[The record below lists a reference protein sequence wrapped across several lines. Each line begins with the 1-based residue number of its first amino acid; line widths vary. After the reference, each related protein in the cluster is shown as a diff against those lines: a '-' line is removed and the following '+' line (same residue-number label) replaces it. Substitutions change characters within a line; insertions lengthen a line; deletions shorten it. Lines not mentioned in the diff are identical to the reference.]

1 MKNRLQSLFDA
12 ERAHFL
18 DDAIRS
24 YIRRIG
30 FPPNAGRDIA
40 KKSERVFM
48 KKKRARSVAAGGY
61 FSGEHQRILSSEK
74 RNSGWKAVFVAFA
87 VMIALLVAVVD
98 VSAQPIT
105 VILRQGQS
113 DAEISRLLAAAAQT
127 GRPIAVEWQ
136 YAKDAMPT
144 ESAAPVLAVDTGESG
159 PLRGLSTAF
168 VRGAELAL
176 DGLSGIA
183 GVFADTERALAV
195 EGQVGFTVLGIA
207 VFAIALGGLGA
218 FLFRRIFPGK
228 FRPRDD
234 RLTLPG
240 RMKVA
245 ITRFALDLV
254 SVGILVAVAN
264 IGLRLLLEGGTLS
277 FQIAAGLVTMA
288 TVTALYAAVG
298 RIFLAPLP
306 DGRPLVGIARPR
318 WHLAL
323 LIAYGAIGSLVGE
336 TVRLADARA
345 LDKGA
350 IEGWFLIGTTVLTLL
365 KLWWFI
371 AGRRDIRDAFIG
383 TDAGAVRRVAGYIL
397 PDFYAISALAIWLA
411 GLLVA
416 GTPNS
421 AAWSF
426 AAGTTQIV
434 LIAVPIIALGSWSL
448 LGHLARNREAGLHST
463 LLWGL
468 RTAVSGG
475 VWLIGLHLIVT
486 LWQPLM
492 SGETEVVTGWFVWLE
507 HLGFAVVASWTLCS
521 GLWQYFDMIAPTS
534 SIALPGQEEDEAHKQ
549 PASRMST
556 VMPVIRNLTLGAVL
570 AIAALLVLSSTGIN
584 VAPLLAGFGV
594 LGLALSF
601 GSQTLVKDVVSG
613 IFFIADDAFRI
624 GEYIDTGGLM
634 GTVEHISL
642 RSIRLRHHNGP
653 IHTIP
658 FGQID
663 SVTNYSRDWGTIKF
677 ELRFER
683 DADAELI
690 RKTAKKVGLAML
702 EDPEFGPEFLVPL
715 KMQGIQTVTETS
727 MVVRF
732 KFTSRPGNPSIL
744 KREGMKR
751 LLSAFKAAGLSLAS
765 NAVTVRSGAGTAADA
780 AAAAM
785 PLRTP
790 ETTAANASA

>member
-1 MKNRLQSLFDA
+1 MRKGSL
-12 ERAHFL
+12 RT
-18 DDAIRS
+18 
-24 YIRRIG
+24 
-30 FPPNAGRDIA
+30 IA
-40 KKSERVFM
+40 
-48 KKKRARSVAAGGY
+48 AAGY
-61 FSGEHQRILSSEK
+61 LSGENQRMF
-74 RNSGWKAVFVAFA
+74 RPQRRDPRWKAVFVACACTVTLLFA
-87 VMIALLVAVVD
+87 VVGAF
-98 VSAQPIT
+98 AQERPIT

-113 DAEISRLLAAAAQT
+113 DAEIGRLVGAAAQT
-127 GRPIAVEWQ
+127 GRPVAVEWQ
-136 YAKDAMPT
+136 DAKEAQAS
-144 ESAAPVLAVDTGESG
+144 EAAVPVAAVDEGQASG
-159 PLRGLSTAF
+159 PLGGVSRAF
-168 VRGAELAL
+168 VRGATLAL
-176 DGLSGIA
+176 NGASGIA
-183 GVFADTERALAV
+183 GVFSDTEKALSG
-195 EGQVGFTVLGIA
+195 EGRGGFTV
-207 VFAIALGGLGA
+207 VAIAILAIAAGA
-218 FLFRRIFPGK
+218 LAAFSFRRIFPGK
-228 FRPRDD
+228 FHQRDD
-234 RLTLPG
+234 RLAPPG
-240 RMKVA
+240 RMK
-245 ITRFALDLV
+245 ITISRFVLDLV

-264 IGLRLLLEGGTLS
+264 VGLRHLLVGGTLS
-277 FQIAAGLVTMA
+277 FQIAAGLVTVA
-288 TVTALYAAVG
+288 TVTALYAAFG

-306 DGRPLVGIARPR
+306 DGEPLIGIARPR
-318 WHLAL
+318 WHLAM
-323 LIAYGAIGSLVGE
+323 LIAYGAIGSFVGE

-350 IEGWFLIGTTVLTLL
+350 IEGWFLIGTTVLTVL

-383 TDAGAVRRVAGYIL
+383 TDTGAVRRMAGYIL
-397 PDFYAISALAIWLA
+397 PDFYAISALTIWLA
-411 GLLVA
+411 GFLVA

-448 LGHLARNREAGLHST
+448 LGHLARNRESGLHST
-463 LLWGL
+463 LLWAL
-468 RTAVSGG
+468 RTAVSGA
-475 VWLIGLHLIVT
+475 VWLIGLHLIVI

-492 SGETEVVTGWFVWLE
+492 SGETAVVTGWFVWLQR
-507 HLGFAVVASWTLCS
+507 LGLAVVASWTLCS
-521 GLWQYFDMIAPTS
+521 GLWRYFDTIAPTS
-534 SIALPGQEEDEAHKQ
+534 AIALPGQDEDEAHKQ

-624 GEYIDTGGLM
+624 GEYIDAGGLM

-702 EDPEFGPEFLVPL
+702 EDPEFGSEFLVPL

-751 LLSAFKAAGLSLAS
+751 LLSAFRAAGLSLAS

-785 PLRTP
+785 PLRPP
-790 ETTAANASA
+790 ETTAANAPA

>member
-1 MKNRLQSLFDA
+1 MRERSL
-12 ERAHFL
+12 RT
-18 DDAIRS
+18 
-24 YIRRIG
+24 
-30 FPPNAGRDIA
+30 
-40 KKSERVFM
+40 
-48 KKKRARSVAAGGY
+48 VAAAGY
-61 FSGEHQRILSSEK
+61 LSGERQRMFRPQRREP
-74 RNSGWKAVFVAFA
+74 RWTAVFVALAGMILLLSA
-87 VMIALLVAVVD
+87 VSGA
-98 VSAQPIT
+98 SAQERPIT

-113 DAEISRLLAAAAQT
+113 DAEIGRLLGVAAQT
-127 GRPIAVEWQ
+127 GRPVAVEWQ
-136 YAKDAMPT
+136 DAKEATAPQA
-144 ESAAPVLAVDTGESG
+144 AAPVLTADMEPEPG
-159 PLRGLSTAF
+159 PLGGVSRAF
-168 VRGAELAL
+168 VRGATLAL
-176 DGLSGIA
+176 NGLSGIA
-183 GVFADTERALAV
+183 GVFSDTEKALAG
-195 EGQVGFTVLGIA
+195 EGRNGFTVVGIA
-207 VFAIALGGLGA
+207 ILAIAAGALGA
-218 FLFRRIFPGK
+218 FSFRRIFPGK
-228 FRPRDD
+228 FHPRDD
-234 RLTLPG
+234 RLALPD
-240 RMKVA
+240 RMKVT
-245 ITRFALDLV
+245 ISRFALDLV

-264 IGLRLLLEGGTLS
+264 VGLRLLLEGGTLS
-277 FQIAAGLVTMA
+277 FQIAAGLVTIA
-288 TVTALYAAVG
+288 IVTALYAAFG

-306 DGRPLVGIARPR
+306 DGEPLIGIARPR
-318 WHLAL
+318 WHLAM
-323 LIAYGAIGSLVGE
+323 LIAYGAIGSFVGE

-371 AGRRDIRDAFIG
+371 AGRRDIRNVFIG
-383 TDAGAVRRVAGYIL
+383 ADAGAVRRVAGYIL

-411 GLLVA
+411 GFLVA

-521 GLWQYFDMIAPTS
+521 GLWQYFDTIAPTS

>member
-1 MKNRLQSLFDA
+1 MR
-12 ERAHFL
+12 E
-18 DDAIRS
+18 
-24 YIRRIG
+24 
-30 FPPNAGRDIA
+30 
-40 KKSERVFM
+40 ERV
-48 KKKRARSVAAGGY
+48 RTVATGGC
-61 FSGEHQRILSSEK
+61 FSGERQRMFRPQRREA
-74 RNSGWKAVFVAFA
+74 RWKAAFVACA
-87 VMIALLVAVVD
+87 GMIALLFAMAD
-98 VSAQPIT
+98 ASAQEQPIT

-113 DAEISRLLAAAAQT
+113 DAEIGRLLGAAAQT
-127 GRPIAVEWQ
+127 GRPVAVEWQ
-136 YAKDAMPT
+136 DAKEATAP
-144 ESAAPVLAVDTGESG
+144 EAAVPVSTVDMEPALG
-159 PLRGLSTAF
+159 PLGRVSSAF
-168 VRGAELAL
+168 VRGAKLAL
-176 DGLSGIA
+176 NGLPGIA
-183 GVFADTERALAV
+183 SVFSDTEKALAG
-195 EGQVGFTVLGIA
+195 EGQNGFAVAGIA
-207 VFAIALGGLGA
+207 ILAIAAGALGA
-218 FLFRRIFPGK
+218 ISFRRIFPGK
-228 FRPRDD
+228 FYPHEN
-234 RLTLPG
+234 RLALPG
-240 RMKVA
+240 RMKIA

-254 SVGILVAVAN
+254 SVGILVVAAN
-264 IGLRLLLEGGTLS
+264 VGLRLLLEVETLS
-277 FQIAAGLVTMA
+277 FQIAAGLVTIA
-288 TVTALYAAVG
+288 TVTALYAAFG

-306 DGRPLVGIARPR
+306 NGEPLIGIARPR
-318 WHLAL
+318 WHLSM

-371 AGRRDIRDAFIG
+371 AGRRDIQTAFIG
-383 TDAGAVRRVAGYIL
+383 TDAGPVRRTAGYIL

-411 GLLVA
+411 GFLVA

-434 LIAVPIIALGSWSL
+434 LIAVPTIALGSWSL
-448 LGHLARNREAGLHST
+448 LGHLARNGEAGLQST

-468 RTAVSGG
+468 RTAVSGAI
-475 VWLIGLHLIVT
+475 WLIGLHLIIA

-492 SGETEVVTGWFVWLE
+492 SGETAVVTGWFVWLE
-507 HLGFAVVASWTLCS
+507 RLGLAVVASWTLCS
-521 GLWQYFDMIAPTS
+521 SLWRYFDTIAPTTA
-534 SIALPGQEEDEAHKQ
+534 IALPGQEEDEAHKQ

-653 IHTIP
+653 VHTIP
-658 FGQID
+658 FGQIS

-683 DADAELI
+683 DADVELI

-785 PLRTP
+785 PLRPP
-790 ETTAANASA
+790 EATAANAPA

>member
-1 MKNRLQSLFDA
+1 MR
-12 ERAHFL
+12 EEIAHT
-18 DDAIRS
+18 
-24 YIRRIG
+24 
-30 FPPNAGRDIA
+30 
-40 KKSERVFM
+40 
-48 KKKRARSVAAGGY
+48 VAAGGCLP
-61 FSGEHQRILSSEK
+61 GERQWMFCSQR
-74 RNSGWKAVFVAFA
+74 RNRCWKAVFVACA
-87 VMIALLVAVVD
+87 VVIALLFTMAGA
-98 VSAQPIT
+98 SAQEQPIT
-105 VILRQGQS
+105 VILRQSQS
-113 DAEISRLLAAAAQT
+113 DAEIGRLLGAAAQT
-127 GRPIAVEWQ
+127 GRTVSVQWQ
-136 YAKDAMPT
+136 DTKEATAPQA
-144 ESAAPVLAVDTGESG
+144 AAPVSTADMEPEPG
-159 PLRGLSTAF
+159 PLGGVSRAF
-168 VRGAELAL
+168 VRGAKLTL
-176 DGLSGIA
+176 NGLSGIA
-183 GVFADTERALAV
+183 GVFSDTEMALTG
-195 EGQVGFTVLGIA
+195 EGRGGFTVLGIS
-207 VFAIALGGLGA
+207 VLSIVLGALGA
-218 FLFRRIFPGK
+218 SLFRRIVPGK
-228 FRPRDD
+228 LRPREG
-234 RLTLPG
+234 RLALPD

-264 IGLRLLLEGGTLS
+264 VGLHILLEGGTLS
-277 FQIAAGLVTMA
+277 FQIAAGLVTIA
-288 TVTALYAAVG
+288 TVTALYAAFG
-298 RIFLAPLP
+298 RVFLAPLS
-306 DGRPLVGIARPR
+306 DGEPLIRIARSR
-318 WHLAL
+318 WHLAM
-323 LIAYGAIGSLVGE
+323 LITYGGIGSLVGE
-336 TVRLADARA
+336 TVRLADARD

-371 AGRRDIRDAFIG
+371 AGRRDIRNAFIS
-383 TDAGAVRRVAGYIL
+383 TSAGAVRRVAGYIL
-397 PDFYAISALAIWLA
+397 PDFYAVSALLIWLA
-411 GLLVA
+411 GFLVA

-421 AAWSF
+421 AAWSL

-434 LIAVPIIALGSWSL
+434 LIAVPLIALGSWSL
-448 LGHLARNREAGLHST
+448 LGHFARNREAGLHST

-468 RTAVSGG
+468 RTAVSGA
-475 VWLIGLHLIVT
+475 VWLIGLHLIVA

-492 SGETEVVTGWFVWLE
+492 SGETAVVTGWFVWLE
-507 HLGFAVVASWTLCS
+507 RLGLAVVASWTLCS
-521 GLWQYFDMIAPTS
+521 GLWRYFDTIAPPPA
-534 SIALPGQEEDEAHKQ
+534 IALPGQEEDEAHKQ
-549 PASRMST
+549 QASRMST

-653 IHTIP
+653 VHTIP
-658 FGQID
+658 FGQIG

-690 RKTAKKVGLAML
+690 RKTAKKVGIAML
-702 EDPEFGPEFLVPL
+702 DDPEFGPEFLVPL

-765 NAVTVRSGAGTAADA
+765 NAVTVRSGTGTAADA
-780 AAAAM
+780 AAAGM
-785 PLRTP
+785 PAQSPDKGT
-790 ETTAANASA
+790 ASAPA

>member
-1 MKNRLQSLFDA
+1 MS
-12 ERAHFL
+12 E
-18 DDAIRS
+18 
-24 YIRRIG
+24 
-30 FPPNAGRDIA
+30 GR
-40 KKSERVFM
+40 VLT
-48 KKKRARSVAAGGY
+48 VAAAGY
-61 FSGEHQRILSSEK
+61 LSGERQGTFRPQRREA
-74 RNSGWKAVFVAFA
+74 RWKAIFVAC
-87 VMIALLVAVVD
+87 VSMIALMLSVVGT
-98 VSAQPIT
+98 SAQEQPIT
-105 VILRQGQS
+105 VILQQGQS
-113 DAEISRLLAAAAQT
+113 DAEIGRLLGAAAQT
-127 GRPIAVEWQ
+127 GRPVAVEWQ
-136 YAKDAMPT
+136 DAKDAQAS
-144 ESAAPVLAVDTGESG
+144 EAAVPVSTTDREPEPG
-159 PLRGLSTAF
+159 PLGGVSRAF
-168 VRGAELAL
+168 VRGAKLAL
-176 DGLSGIA
+176 NGLSGIA
-183 GVFADTERALAV
+183 GVFADTERALIG
-195 EGQVGFTVLGIA
+195 EGQGGFTVLGFA
-207 VFAIALGGLGA
+207 VLAIAAGVLGA
-218 FLFRRIFPGK
+218 FSFRSIFPGK
-228 FRPRDD
+228 FHRRDD
-234 RLTLPG
+234 RLALPG

-254 SVGILVAVAN
+254 SVGILVAVSN
-264 IGLRLLLEGGTLS
+264 VGLRLLLEGGTLS
-277 FQIAAGLVTMA
+277 YQIAAGLVTIA
-288 TVTALYAAVG
+288 TVTALYAAFR

-306 DGRPLVGIARPR
+306 NGEPLIGIARPR
-318 WHLAL
+318 WHLSM

-336 TVRLADARA
+336 TVRLADARV

-350 IEGWFLIGTTVLTLL
+350 IEGWFLIGTTLLTVL
-365 KLWWFI
+365 KLWWFV

-383 TDAGAVRRVAGYIL
+383 TSAGAVRRMAGYIL

-411 GLLVA
+411 GFLVA
-416 GTPNS
+416 GTPHS

-448 LGHLARNREAGLHST
+448 LGHFARNREAGLHST

-468 RTAVSGG
+468 RTAVSGA
-475 VWLIGLHLIVT
+475 VWLIGLHLIVA

-492 SGETEVVTGWFVWLE
+492 SGETAVVTGWFVWLE
-507 HLGFAVVASWTLCS
+507 RLGLAVVASWTLCS
-521 GLWQYFDMIAPTS
+521 GLWRYFDTIAPPPA
-534 SIALPGQEEDEAHKQ
+534 IALPGQEEDEAHKQ

-653 IHTIP
+653 VHTIP
-658 FGQID
+658 FGQIG

-702 EDPEFGPEFLVPL
+702 EDPEFGGEFLVPL

-785 PLRTP
+785 PLRP
-790 ETTAANASA
+790 LETTAANAPA

>member
-1 MKNRLQSLFDA
+1 MS
-12 ERAHFL
+12 E
-18 DDAIRS
+18 
-24 YIRRIG
+24 
-30 FPPNAGRDIA
+30 GR
-40 KKSERVFM
+40 VLT
-48 KKKRARSVAAGGY
+48 VAAAGY
-61 FSGEHQRILSSEK
+61 LSGERQGTFRPQRREA
-74 RNSGWKAVFVAFA
+74 RWKAIFVAC
-87 VMIALLVAVVD
+87 VSMIALMLSVVGT
-98 VSAQPIT
+98 SAQEQPIT
-105 VILRQGQS
+105 VILQQGQS
-113 DAEISRLLAAAAQT
+113 DAEIGRLLGAAAQT
-127 GRPIAVEWQ
+127 GRPVAVEWQ
-136 YAKDAMPT
+136 DAKDAQAS
-144 ESAAPVLAVDTGESG
+144 EAAVPVSTTDREPEPG
-159 PLRGLSTAF
+159 PLGGVSRAF
-168 VRGAELAL
+168 VRGAKLAL
-176 DGLSGIA
+176 NGLSGIA
-183 GVFADTERALAV
+183 GVFADTERALIG
-195 EGQVGFTVLGIA
+195 EGQGGFTVLGFA
-207 VFAIALGGLGA
+207 VLAIAAGVLGA
-218 FLFRRIFPGK
+218 FSFRSIFPGK
-228 FRPRDD
+228 FHRRDD
-234 RLTLPG
+234 RLALPG

-254 SVGILVAVAN
+254 SVGILVAVSN
-264 IGLRLLLEGGTLS
+264 VGLRLLLEGGTLS
-277 FQIAAGLVTMA
+277 YQIAAGLVTIA
-288 TVTALYAAVG
+288 TVTALYAAFR

-306 DGRPLVGIARPR
+306 NGEPLIGIARPR
-318 WHLAL
+318 WHLSM

-336 TVRLADARA
+336 TVRLADARV

-350 IEGWFLIGTTVLTLL
+350 IEGWFLIGTTLLTVL
-365 KLWWFI
+365 KLWWFV

-383 TDAGAVRRVAGYIL
+383 TSAGAVRRMAGYIL

-411 GLLVA
+411 GFLVA
-416 GTPNS
+416 GTPHS

-448 LGHLARNREAGLHST
+448 LGHFARNREAGLHST

-468 RTAVSGG
+468 RTAVSGA
-475 VWLIGLHLIVT
+475 VWLIGLHLIVA

-492 SGETEVVTGWFVWLE
+492 SGETAVVTGWFVWLE
-507 HLGFAVVASWTLCS
+507 RLGLAVVASWTLCS
-521 GLWQYFDMIAPTS
+521 GLWRYFDTIAPPPA
-534 SIALPGQEEDEAHKQ
+534 IALPGQEEDEAHKQ

-653 IHTIP
+653 VHTIP
-658 FGQID
+658 FGQIG

-702 EDPEFGPEFLVPL
+702 EDPEFGGEFLVPL

-732 KFTSRPGNPSIL
+732 KFTSRPGKPSIL

-785 PLRTP
+785 PLRP
-790 ETTAANASA
+790 LETTAANAPA

>member
-1 MKNRLQSLFDA
+1 MS
-12 ERAHFL
+12 E
-18 DDAIRS
+18 
-24 YIRRIG
+24 
-30 FPPNAGRDIA
+30 GR
-40 KKSERVFM
+40 VPT
-48 KKKRARSVAAGGY
+48 VAAARY
-61 FSGEHQRILSSEK
+61 LSGERQGMFRPQR
-74 RNSGWKAVFVAFA
+74 RDPRWKAIFVACA
-87 VMIALLVAVVD
+87 GIIALLFAVTGA
-98 VSAQPIT
+98 SAQERSIT
-105 VILRQGQS
+105 VILRQGQT
-113 DAEISRLLAAAAQT
+113 DAEIGRLLGAAVQT
-127 GRPIAVEWQ
+127 GRPVAVEWQ
-136 YAKDAMPT
+136 DAKEAQASEAAVPVSTADKGHG
-144 ESAAPVLAVDTGESG
+144 AAPLDGVS
-159 PLRGLSTAF
+159 RAF
-168 VRGAELAL
+168 VRGATLAL
-176 DGLSGIA
+176 NGLSGIA
-183 GVFADTERALAV
+183 GVFSDTEKALAG
-195 EGQVGFTVLGIA
+195 EGRSGFTVLGIA
-207 VFAIALGGLGA
+207 ILAIAAGALGA
-218 FLFRRIFPGK
+218 YLFRRIFPGT
-228 FRPRDD
+228 FPPRED
-234 RLTLPG
+234 RLALPG

-245 ITRFALDLV
+245 ITRLALDLV
-254 SVGILVAVAN
+254 SVGVLAVVAN
-264 IGLRLLLEGGTLS
+264 LSLRLLLEGGTLS
-277 FQIAAGLVTMA
+277 FQIAAGLVTIA
-288 TVTALYAAVG
+288 TVTSLYAAFG

-306 DGRPLVGIARPR
+306 DGRPLVGIARSR

-323 LIAYGAIGSLVGE
+323 LIAYGAIGSFVGE

-371 AGRRDIRDAFIG
+371 AGRRDIRDAFTG
-383 TDAGAVRRVAGYIL
+383 TDAGAVRRMAGYIL

-411 GLLVA
+411 GFLVT

-434 LIAVPIIALGSWSL
+434 LIAVPVIALGSWSL
-448 LGHLARNREAGLHST
+448 LGHLARNREAGLQST

-468 RTAVSGG
+468 RTAVSGA
-475 VWLIGLHLIVT
+475 VWLIGLHLIVA

-492 SGETEVVTGWFVWLE
+492 SGETAVVTGWFVWLE
-507 HLGFAVVASWTLCS
+507 RLGLAIVASWTLCS
-521 GLWQYFDMIAPTS
+521 GLWRYFDTIAPTAA
-534 SIALPGQEEDEAHKQ
+534 IALPGQEEDEAHKQ

-556 VMPVIRNLTLGAVL
+556 VMPVIRNLTLSAVL

-624 GEYIDTGGLM
+624 GEYIDTGGLV

-653 IHTIP
+653 VHTIP
-658 FGQID
+658 FGQIG

-765 NAVTVRSGAGTAADA
+765 NAVTVRSGTGTATDA

-785 PLRTP
+785 PLRPP
-790 ETTAANASA
+790 EATAANAPA

>member
-1 MKNRLQSLFDA
+1 MS
-12 ERAHFL
+12 E
-18 DDAIRS
+18 
-24 YIRRIG
+24 
-30 FPPNAGRDIA
+30 GR
-40 KKSERVFM
+40 VLT
-48 KKKRARSVAAGGY
+48 VAATGY
-61 FSGEHQRILSSEK
+61 LSGERQGMFRPQR
-74 RNSGWKAVFVAFA
+74 RDPRWKAVFVALAGMIMLLSA
-87 VMIALLVAVVD
+87 VSGA
-98 VSAQPIT
+98 SAQERPIT

-113 DAEISRLLAAAAQT
+113 DAEIGRLLGAAAQT
-127 GRPIAVEWQ
+127 GRSVAVEWQ
-136 YAKDAMPT
+136 DAKEAQAS
-144 ESAAPVLAVDTGESG
+144 EAATPVSTVDMEPEAG
-159 PLRGLSTAF
+159 PLGGLSRAF
-168 VRGAELAL
+168 VRGATLAFN
-176 DGLSGIA
+176 GLSGIA
-183 GVFADTERALAV
+183 GVFSDTENALAG
-195 EGQVGFTVLGIA
+195 EGRSGFTVVGIA
-207 VFAIALGGLGA
+207 ALAIAAGVLGA
-218 FLFRRIFPGK
+218 FSFRRIFPGK
-228 FRPRDD
+228 FHPRDD
-234 RLTLPG
+234 RLALPG
-240 RMKVA
+240 RIKVA

-264 IGLRLLLEGGTLS
+264 VGLRLLLEGGTLS
-277 FQIAAGLVTMA
+277 FQIAAGLVTIA
-288 TVTALYAAVG
+288 TVTALYAAFG
-298 RIFLAPLP
+298 RIFLASLP
-306 DGRPLVGIARPR
+306 DGQPLVGIARPR
-318 WHLAL
+318 WHLAM
-323 LIAYGAIGSLVGE
+323 LIAYGAIGSFVGE

-350 IEGWFLIGTTVLTLL
+350 IEGWFLIGTTLLTVL

-371 AGRRDIRDAFIG
+371 AGRRDIRDAFTG
-383 TDAGAVRRVAGYIL
+383 TNAGNVRRATGYIL
-397 PDFYAISALAIWLA
+397 PDFYAISALLIWLA
-411 GLLVA
+411 GFLVA

-448 LGHLARNREAGLHST
+448 LGHLARNREAGLHSI

-468 RTAVSGG
+468 RTAVSGA

-492 SGETEVVTGWFVWLE
+492 SDETVVVTGWFVWLE
-507 HLGFAVVASWTLCS
+507 RLGLAVVASWTLCS
-521 GLWQYFDMIAPTS
+521 GLWRYFDTIAPTAA
-534 SIALPGQEEDEAHKQ
+534 IALPGQEEDEAHKQ

-653 IHTIP
+653 VHTIP
-658 FGQID
+658 FGQIG

-765 NAVTVRSGAGTAADA
+765 NAVTVRSGTGTATDA
-780 AAAAM
+780 AAAAI
-785 PLRTP
+785 PLRPP
-790 ETTAANASA
+790 EATAANAPA